1 MAKVGILGSNLGLS
15 MSIIQKLV
23 RSDYA
28 IYTSK
33 QTIRLLEDT
42 DKTLLDYCLNPPKT
56 IEDDIDYLFQIG
68 DVSAELI
75 PSRVGRTILIS
86 NYDTRGTNDAEC
98 NIFIKDMIPS
108 NATDE
113 MGSLGLIRLLSDE
126 QIPAPDAENWWVGE
140 VDVVEAICSLV
151 KNPGVIDGASEIMIS
166 GRRSWKFK
174 DIHAEMKLLHARTLD
189 GRSGIFNAKNLVNPT
204 PNSIV
209 LEELQTGVIKVESL
223 PNLTDVSV
231 KQVTQ
236 PVKPDLAI
244 LHNTLKKINGEGWRQ
259 TQPIRQALM
268 IYLASLLESH
278 NV

>member
-23 RSDYA
+23 RSDYT

-33 QTIRLLEDT
+33 EAIRLLEDT
-42 DKTLLDYCLNPPKT
+42 DKTLLDYCLNPPKA

-68 DVSAELI
+68 DVSTELI
-75 PSRVGRTILIS
+75 PSRVGNTILIS
-86 NYDTRGTNDAEC
+86 NYDFMGTNDAEC
-98 NIFIKDMIPS
+98 NILIKDMIPS
-108 NATDE
+108 NAIDE
-113 MGSLGLIRLLSDE
+113 MGSPGLIRLLSDE

-151 KNPGVIDGASEIMIS
+151 KNPHVIDGTSKVVIS
-166 GRRSWKFK
+166 GRRSWKFE
-174 DIHAEMKLLHARTLD
+174 DIHAEMQLLHARTLD
-189 GRSGIFNAKNLVNPT
+189 GKSGIFNAENLVNPT

-231 KQVTQ
+231 KQVT
-236 PVKPDLAI
+236 PPAKPDLAV
-244 LHNTLKKINGEGWRQ
+244 LHDTLKKVNGEGWRQ

-268 IYLASLLESH
+268 IYLASLMESH

>member
-33 QTIRLLEDT
+33 EAIRLLEDT
-42 DKTLLDYCLNPPKT
+42 DKTLLEYCLNPPKT
-56 IEDDIDYLFQIG
+56 IEDEIDYLFQVG
-68 DVSAELI
+68 DVSAEFI
-75 PSRVGRTILIS
+75 PSRVGSTILIS
-86 NYDTRGTNDAEC
+86 NFDTKETNDAEC
-98 NIFIKDMIPS
+98 NILIKDMIPS
-108 NATDE
+108 NAKDE
-113 MGSLGLIRLLSDE
+113 MGSSGLIRLLSDE
-126 QIPAPDAENWWVGE
+126 QMSAPNAENWWVGE
-140 VDVVEAICSLV
+140 VDVVEAICSIV
-151 KNPGVIDGASEIMIS
+151 RNPHVIDGTSKIVIS
-166 GRRSWKFK
+166 GRRSWKFQ
-174 DIHAEMKLLHARTLD
+174 DIHAEMQLLHARTLD
-189 GRSGIFNAKNLVNPT
+189 GKSGIFNSENLVNPT

-231 KQVTQ
+231 KQVTP

>member
-33 QTIRLLEDT
+33 EAIRLLEDT
-42 DKTLLDYCLNPPKT
+42 DKTLLEYCLNPPKT
-56 IEDDIDYLFQIG
+56 IEDEIDYLFQVG
-68 DVSAELI
+68 DVSAEFI
-75 PSRVGRTILIS
+75 PSRVGSTILIS
-86 NYDTRGTNDAEC
+86 NFDTKETNDAEC
-98 NIFIKDMIPS
+98 NILIKDMIPS
-108 NATDE
+108 NAKDE
-113 MGSLGLIRLLSDE
+113 MGSSGLIRLLSDE
-126 QIPAPDAENWWVGE
+126 QMSAPNAENWWVGE
-140 VDVVEAICSLV
+140 VDVVEAICSIV
-151 KNPGVIDGASEIMIS
+151 RNPHVIDGASKIVIS
-166 GRRSWKFK
+166 GRRSWKFQ
-174 DIHAEMKLLHARTLD
+174 DIHAEMQLLHARTLD
-189 GRSGIFNAKNLVNPT
+189 GKSGIFNSENLVNPT

-231 KQVTQ
+231 KQVT
-236 PVKPDLAI
+236 PPAKPDLAI